1 MRQAFTKHHYL
12 NSQNI

>member
-1 MRQAFTKHHYL
+1 MTILL